1 MSDLPHRWFDG
12 HLDLAFLE
20 LHGRDMGEADL
31 ERCPGDFRPAAATLP
46 ALRKGG
52 VTHCLATIFTA
63 PDLMSPGGVESPAS
77 YGTADVVEG
86 ARRCGIRQ
94 LEVYERWEARGSVRR
109 TAGWAD
115 EAKAGGGLNVALL
128 MEGADPIRDVDDA
141 AWWVERGVR
150 VVGLAWAKGTR
161 YAGGNANHGPLTAAG
176 RELVGALNRLGVVL
190 DLSHLSDAGA
200 WEVLE
205 RAEKPPI
212 ASHSNCRHLMGGEN
226 ERHLSDELIRAI
238 AKRGGVIGLNLF
250 SKFLTMEA
258 RRATMAETLAH
269 IDHICMVTGS
279 REYIALGSDM
289 DGGFAADQLPEGI
302 NEPSDLEQIA
312 LALER
317 DLHWSKAEIDQ
328 FRFSTWADYFARQ
341 FGK

>member
-1 MSDLPHRWFDG
+1 MSDLPHPWFDG

-20 LHGRDMGEADL
+20 LHGRDMGQRDL
-31 ERCPGDFRPAAATLP
+31 WSSPGDFRPAAVTLP
-46 ALRKGG
+46 ALKKGE

-63 PDLMSPGGVESPAS
+63 PELTSPAGVESPAS
-77 YGTADVVEG
+77 YGTADAVEG

-94 LEVYERWEARGSVRR
+94 LEVYGRWEERGWVRR
-109 TAGWAD
+109 TTGCAS
-115 EAKAGGGLNVALL
+115 EAVGYGGLNVTLL
-128 MEGADPIRDVDDA
+128 MEGADPIRDPDDA
-141 AWWVERGVR
+141 AWWVERGLR

-176 RELVGALNRLGVVL
+176 RDLLDALNRLGVVL

-205 RAEKPPI
+205 RAKKAPI
-212 ASHSNCRHLMGGEN
+212 ASHSNCRQLMGGEN

-238 AKRGGVIGLNLF
+238 AQRGGVIGLNLF
-250 SKFLTMEA
+250 SKFLTMET

-279 REYIALGSDM
+279 NEHIALGSDM

-302 NEPSDLEQIA
+302 DEPAHLEKLA
-312 LALER
+312 EALER
-317 DLHWSKAEIDQ
+317 DLHWSKADIDQ
-328 FRFSTWADYFARQ
+328 FRFGTWARYFARHS
-341 FGK
+341 GA